1 VTEHISCLDEDMSK
15 AHDNKRPTI
24 RDVASEAGVSYQTV
38 SRVLNDHPRVA
49 PNTREQVLRAMKK
62 LGYQRNVAAQML
74 TTQRSRTIQLIT
86 VDGEFP
92 FELLLFNS
100 AQWGDYSAIYSDCTR
115 ATLSETLDK
124 AAARLVEGIFLYAPK
139 LRIDDDDLL
148 AMSHGIPL
156 VRRDFAIESKQI
168 TWVGFD
174 QIRATQMAV
183 QHLIDLG
190 HRDIAVVTG
199 TLQAINATW
208 RYESWKKTLI
218 DNGLKPGP
226 NAHGDYTTPKSAVR
240 TGYEGMCQ
248 ILESG
253 KPFTAVLIAND
264 YMTIGALHALRAYG
278 LRIPDDVSI
287 VSYDNSPHASYLD
300 PPLTTVEFTFD
311 LQNRLA
317 FQFLFERIENPDA
330 EPHQHILLPD
340 LIVREST
347 RPIG

>member
-1 VTEHISCLDEDMSK
+1 MSK
-15 AHDNKRPTI
+15 FHDHKRPTI
-24 RDVASEAGVSYQTV
+24 RDVADEAGVSYQTV

-49 PNTREQVLRAMKK
+49 PNTRAQVLRAMKK

-74 TTQRSRTIQLIT
+74 TTHRSRTIQLIA

-100 AQWGDYSAIYSDCTR
+100 AQWNDYSAIYSDCTR
-115 ATLSETLDK
+115 EMLAATLDK

-139 LRIDDDDLL
+139 LHIADEELL
-148 AMSHGIPL
+148 AMCHGIPL
-156 VRRDFAIESKQI
+156 VRRDFALEATKI

-174 QIRATQMAV
+174 QIRATQLAV

-199 TLQAINATW
+199 TLQAINASW
-208 RYESWKKTLI
+208 RYETWKKTLLE
-218 DNGLKPGP
+218 NGFEPGP

-253 KPFTAVLIAND
+253 RPFTAALIAND
-264 YMTIGALHALRAYG
+264 YMTIGVSHALREYG
-278 LRIPDDVSI
+278 LRIPDDVSL
-287 VSYDNSPHASYLD
+287 VSYDNSPHAAFLD
-300 PPLTTVEFTFD
+300 PPLTTVEFNFD

-317 FQFLFERIENPDA
+317 FQFLFERIENPDT
-330 EPHQHILLPD
+330 ETHQHILLPE

-347 RPIG
+347 RPRD